1 MNKRVTAR
9 AAALGMTIFELIVAE
24 TWRGVDLSTRMGWSQ
39 TKTSRL
45 KNGEKVYTVTDIAMV
60 LAVLD
65 VKGVERHELLAIT
78 DSLTEQNSSLPP
90 AMSPISR
97 ARFLTCLERIA
108 TRLTSYSRTTLP
120 PQLQSRDYVRF
131 LADNN
136 IVPQAYADNLTSRSE
151 ALSDSPSTTARF
163 FVGEAALTPT
173 DLPPDVTAD
182 LLHHLLR
189 LAVRP
194 HIEIRLVP
202 DTITIPDSP
211 PFTHMT
217 FADHP
222 PLVHIDAM
230 NTSVFLEHPHTLDHS
245 RAIITTLA
253 EHALSAAATQTRL
266 LDLATAL
273 ADTTPTANPKATAVS
288 PNGT

>member
-1 MNKRVTAR
+1 MTTRVTAR
-9 AAALGMTIFELIVAE
+9 AAALGMTIFELMVAE
-24 TWRGVDLSTRMGWSQ
+24 TWRGVDLSARLGWSQ

-90 AMSPISR
+90 TMSPISR

-136 IVPQAYADNLTSRSE
+136 IVPQAY
-151 ALSDSPSTTARF
+151 
-163 FVGEAALTPT
+163 
-173 DLPPDVTAD
+173 
-182 LLHHLLR
+182 
-189 LAVRP
+189 
-194 HIEIRLVP
+194 
-202 DTITIPDSP
+202 
-211 PFTHMT
+211 
-217 FADHP
+217 
-222 PLVHIDAM
+222 
-230 NTSVFLEHPHTLDHS
+230 
-245 RAIITTLA
+245 
-253 EHALSAAATQTRL
+253 
-266 LDLATAL
+266 
-273 ADTTPTANPKATAVS
+273 
-288 PNGT
+288 